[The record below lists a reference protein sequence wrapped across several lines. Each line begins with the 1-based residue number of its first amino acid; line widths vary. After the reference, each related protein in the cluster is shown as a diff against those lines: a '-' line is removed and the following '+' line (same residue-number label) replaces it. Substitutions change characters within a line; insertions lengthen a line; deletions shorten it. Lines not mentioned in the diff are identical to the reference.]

1 MATIE
6 ISATDVT
13 DAENFLEQYLTDAIP
28 TGDFSKGTALRDLTV
43 AALAAVYA
51 YLKKENAIVK
61 NLQSLQTV
69 ENAVDEGD
77 TEALD
82 DAVTAILS
90 NWFISRK
97 AGAKAR
103 GTILCRV
110 SDLTDV
116 FIRTSVKFYKTT
128 SLSFVVDSSD
138 TYFVAKEDL
147 IPVINSDG
155 DITEYQFSVPVVATG
170 TGEAYNISPGL
181 FVGFDSFNPFVT
193 LVENLDKFTGGKG
206 IETTSEILARAPTA
220 ISVRNLINEKSIQ
233 AVLGEQF
240 PELKKIVVTG
250 FGDTEMKRD
259 VLTGVA
265 THLAVHIG
273 GATDVYLDS
282 DLVEQTF
289 SGIVGAGYLRPD
301 NKAVIF
307 KDATLTG
314 TRKFTDSPA
323 VEIGDIIRITAGLDT
338 VPAEYRVTQV
348 WDEELAISERTP
360 FPKATDEE
368 PLLANQFVSYTI
380 GRVGP
385 TYVDVISDVG
395 NVPLTTGQTS
405 RRVAHSGSVTLPGTP
420 IMQISEVVITDPDS
434 NEIFKNPTDGF
445 VHFTERVS
453 VTPEDITDPT
463 EPLQYQVLVNNPKV
477 AQSTRQWMEIA
488 VGPDGNTAKWDGKT
502 VRVKYK
508 TLSGF
513 SAVDTYVTDRY
524 ERVACADVLARGMY
538 PVTVSMSVECKLK
551 STATTALDTDAIVE
565 DLVEFINDFDTT
577 VAPIDVSAIIERIRD
592 NFADVGVVVPFTINY
607 ALSSPD
613 GELLT
618 YSTTDEVIISTDKQT
633 GGSTL
638 DLAVYGVTTRLLKY
652 LTTVDNIVVTVS

>member
-1 MATIE
+1 MATIQ
-6 ISATDVT
+6 IDSADVT
-13 DAENFLEQYLTDAIP
+13 DAENFLEEYLTDSIED
-28 TGDFSKGTALRDLTV
+28 GDFSKGTALRDLTV
-43 AALAAVYA
+43 GALAAVFA

-61 NLQSLQTV
+61 NMQSLETV
-69 ENAVDEGD
+69 ENAVDETD

-103 GTILCRV
+103 GSILCHV
-110 SDLTDV
+110 SQLTDV
-116 FIRTSVKFYKTT
+116 FIRTSVKFYKTAN
-128 SLSFVVDSSD
+128 LSFVVDSSD

-155 DITEYQFSVPVVATG
+155 DITEYQFTVPVVATG
-170 TGEAYNISPGL
+170 TGEGYNISPGL
-181 FVGFDSFNPFVT
+181 FVSFDSFNPYVT
-193 LVENLDKFTGGKG
+193 IVENLDTFAGGKG
-206 IETTSEILARAPTA
+206 VETTQEILSRAPTA
-220 ISVRNLINEKSIQ
+220 ISVRNLINQKSIQ
-233 AVLGEQF
+233 AVLGEEF
-240 PELKKIVVTG
+240 PELKRIMVAG
-250 FGDTEMKRD
+250 YGDTEMTRD
-259 VLTGVA
+259 VLTGVS
-265 THLAVHIG
+265 THLAVHVG
-273 GATDVYLDS
+273 GATDVYLDA
-282 DLVEQTF
+282 DLVQQTF
-289 SGIVGAGYLRPD
+289 TGLVGAGYLRPD

-323 VEIGDIIRITAGLDT
+323 VEIGDIIRITDGLVT
-338 VPAEYRVTQV
+338 VPAEYRVTAV
-348 WDEELAISERTP
+348 REDELEISERTP

-385 TYVDVISDVG
+385 AYVDIVSDVG
-395 NVPLTTGQTS
+395 NIPFTTGQTS
-405 RRVAHSGSVTLPGTP
+405 RRVTNAGRVTLPGGP
-420 IMQISEVVITDPDS
+420 VMSIDEVVVIDPDT

-453 VTPEDITDPT
+453 VTPEDVTDPT
-463 EPLQYQVLVNNPKV
+463 QPLQYQILVNNPKV
-477 AQSTRQWMEIA
+477 AQSTRQWMEVV
-488 VGPDGNTAKWDGKT
+488 VGPDGDATKWDTKT

-513 SAVDTYVTDRY
+513 SAVDSFVTDRY

-538 PVTVSMSVECKLK
+538 PVTLSMAITCKLK
-551 STATTALDTDAIVE
+551 STATSVLDTDDVVT
-565 DLVEFINDFDTT
+565 DLVSFINAFDTT
-577 VAPIDVSAIIERIRD
+577 AAPIDVSAIIERIRD
-592 NFADVGVVVPFTINY
+592 NFADIGAVLPFNINY
-607 ALSSPD
+607 SVGSPD

-618 YSTTDEVIISTDKQT
+618 YATTDEVIVDTTKQT
-633 GGSTL
+633 GGDPL

-652 LTTVDNIVVTVS
+652 LTSNDNITVTLV